1 MHNLLPVRGAKARD
15 ALRWSAYLQ
24 EALDQLG
31 DA

>member
-15 ALRWSAYLQ
+15 ALRWSTYME

-31 DA
+31 